1 MDKIIA
7 DLDDYR
13 QRAKEVRD
21 VLLGNLVRLGEVPS
35 PTFRER
41 RRAELLQQIFTDYG
55 LQNCSI
61 DQMSNAMAVMPG
73 TEGGENI
80 LVTAHSDTDFSEKV
94 DHNITLNT
102 DRVVGPGVGDNGLG
116 VAVLASLPGLVECLG
131 ETFRN
136 NIILLSDSRSLAR
149 GDLGGMRFFMKNNRL
164 PLKAAVCME
173 GAELGRLSFG
183 CIGVLRAIVNCTVPD
198 EYDWTKFGAA
208 SAIVSLNEVISRILE
223 IPTPTRP
230 RTNVMLERVEGGESL
245 NTVATEASLQF
256 EVRSDSLETIESVAS
271 QIDSII
277 AEIDSRGGGDVTWKV
292 VARRR
297 PNSMPFTHP
306 LVKNTNLILET
317 LGVEPRM
324 TPSTA
329 ELSVILD
336 HGVPA
341 VTLGLTNVERLHQ
354 TDETVYIEPIFTGI
368 AQVIGLLRA
377 IDKGKCDGD

>member
-13 QRAKEVRD
+13 QRAKDVRD

-41 RRAELLQQIFTDYG
+41 RRAELLQQIFTECG

-61 DQMSNAMAVMPG
+61 DEMSNAMAVMPG

-80 LVTAHSDTDFSEKV
+80 LVTAHSDTDFTEET
-94 DHNITLNT
+94 DHNITLHT
-102 DRVVGPGVGDNGLG
+102 DRVVGPGVADNSLGL
-116 VAVLASLPGLVECLG
+116 AVLASLPELVECLG

-136 NIILLSDSRSLAR
+136 NIILMSDSRSLGR
-149 GDLGGMRFFMKNNRL
+149 GDLGGMRFFIENNRL

-183 CIGVLRAIVNCTVPD
+183 CIGVLRAEVNCSVPD

-245 NTVATEASLQF
+245 TTVATEAHLQF
-256 EVRSDSLETIESVAS
+256 EVRSDSLETIESVS
-271 QIDSII
+271 NQIDSII
-277 AEIDSRGGGDVTWKV
+277 AEIDSREGGDVTWKV
-292 VARRR
+292 IARRR
-297 PNSMPFTHP
+297 PNSLAFTHP
-306 LVKNTNLILET
+306 LVNNTKLILET

-329 ELSVILD
+329 ELSVLLD
-336 HGVPA
+336 HNMPA

-354 TDETVYIEPIFTGI
+354 TDETVYIDPMFTGI
-368 AQVIGLLRA
+368 AQLIGLLRA